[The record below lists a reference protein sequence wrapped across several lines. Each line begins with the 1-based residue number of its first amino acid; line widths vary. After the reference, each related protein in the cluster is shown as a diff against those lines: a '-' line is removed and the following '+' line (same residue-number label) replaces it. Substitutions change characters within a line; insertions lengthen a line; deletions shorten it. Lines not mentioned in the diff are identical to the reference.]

1 MTRTEIVRT
10 AYQRI
15 NDQDF
20 DGALDLCDPD
30 IQFRDVLNKDG
41 WAYGRKAVRQR
52 FAERFSVATVHVT
65 VGALVELGNIVI
77 AAVCCQV
84 YGPAGD
90 PVGPNVIVTDRIS
103 FRGNQIFRVE
113 TTQFEDV
120 PDEVRTVLLAGTT
133 SRQT

>member
-30 IQFRDVLNKDG
+30 IEFRDVLNKDG
-41 WAYGRKAVRQR
+41 WAYGREAVRQR
-52 FAERFSVATVHVT
+52 FAERFSLATVHVT
-65 VGALVELGNIVI
+65 VGAVVELGDIVI

-84 YGPAGD
+84 YGPAGE
-90 PVGPNVIVTDRIS
+90 PVGPDVIVTDRIA
-103 FRGNQIFRVE
+103 FRGNQIVRVE
-113 TTQFEDV
+113 TTQFREL
-120 PDEVRTVLLAGTT
+120 PDEVRTLLLAGTP
-133 SRQT
+133 SSL